1 MCAIHATKAINFQ
14 KLSVPCCAV
23 GKLGKLKGPGGWP
36 ANVGPQAPIAEEGV
50 DCASSATF
58 IWVEMEAEL
67 LVNEL
72 FENTV
77 IKDPNAGADVGP
89 KG

>member
-1 MCAIHATKAINFQ
+1 
-14 KLSVPCCAV
+14 
-23 GKLGKLKGPGGWP
+23 
-36 ANVGPQAPIAEEGV
+36 
-50 DCASSATF
+50 
-58 IWVEMEAEL
+58 MEAEL